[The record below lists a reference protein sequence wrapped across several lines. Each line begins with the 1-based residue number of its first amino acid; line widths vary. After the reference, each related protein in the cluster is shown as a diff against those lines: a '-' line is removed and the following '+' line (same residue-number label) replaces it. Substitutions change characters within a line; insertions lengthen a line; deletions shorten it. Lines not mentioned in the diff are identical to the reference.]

1 MAETPPDL
9 PARPVRRRTPRLLA
23 WWRLDLVKM
32 LVLAPLVFLLLPLFE
47 DAIPSA
53 TDDPRGAA
61 LHLLVPALLVVFL
74 GWLRRRDR
82 AAPIDLGPRTLAYF
96 LAFCVFTA
104 FFAQSDLLRGK
115 SILLAGYEDALP
127 QHPFGL
133 VRLGDWHYLAACPV
147 PPANDLLVVTFESNP
162 SREDL
167 RLRFAALLDKAVEHG
182 ALGVAFDYYLQEE
195 TVVDRSFLAPRIDRA
210 EQAGI
215 PVLFGEAHE
224 SLDGLILRHPL
235 VESLADVVAPE
246 RRGHLAGYLDGDGRL
261 RLVPLDLPGVGPQI
275 PALALRIAPLLPA
288 IGDGSANREPPDDR
302 LLRFVPPP
310 GDIPVVPF
318 DGGRDWRLLRDRFV
332 FVGTASTS
340 DARRTPFGEVQGVVV
355 HAWAAHNLRT
365 GTFPKPL
372 SSRWSYLVVVLGGWL
387 LIFLHLRAAKRREIV
402 FAAAGL
408 CLVLI
413 AFAAALMR
421 LGGFWLDI
429 GYELIALWVLTG
441 ALLFEHVAPQAW
453 SPAEGATP
461 IDLADLP
468 EAPPPTRPSNQPG
481 GERPGFDVFL
491 SHNSKDK
498 PTVLHLAR
506 ALRLHGITPWLDAW
520 ELIPGRPW
528 QEALE
533 EAIEASRSCAVL
545 VAKDG
550 VGPWVDREMRAA
562 LSESVDRGMP
572 VIPVLLPGAPAKPKL
587 PLFLTQYTWV
597 DLRGGLTVE
606 GLERLIW
613 GITGVKPGPLHAK
626 HGGTP
631 NPNGDESV

>member
-1 MAETPPDL
+1 MIEPSSSASP
-9 PARPVRRRTPRLLA
+9 PARRRRPTRRRTPRLLA
-23 WWRLDLVKM
+23 WWRLDLVKL
-32 LVLAPLVFLLLPLFE
+32 LVLAPLAFVLLPLFE

-61 LHLLVPALLVVFL
+61 MHLLVPALLVVFL

-82 AAPIDLGPRTLAYF
+82 AHPIALGPRTLAYF

-115 SILLAGYEDALP
+115 RVLLAGYEEALP
-127 QHPFGL
+127 GHPFGL
-133 VRLGDWHYLAACPV
+133 ARLGDWHYPAACPV
-147 PPANDLLVVTFESNP
+147 PPANDLVVVTFESNL

-167 RLRFAALLDKAVEHG
+167 RLRFTALLDKIVEHG
-182 ALGVAFDYYLQEE
+182 ALGVAFDYYLDQE
-195 TVVDRSFLAPRIDRA
+195 TVVDQGFLAPRIERA

-215 PVLFGEAHE
+215 PVLFGEEHE
-224 SLDGLILRHPL
+224 NFEGLIVRRPL
-235 VESLADVVAPE
+235 VESVASVVETE
-246 RRGHLAGYLDGDGRL
+246 RRGHLAGYLESDGRL
-261 RLVPLDLPGVGPQI
+261 RLIPLDLPGVGPQV
-275 PALALRIAPLLPA
+275 PALALRVAPLLPTLA
-288 IGDGSANREPPDDR
+288 AGSPNRPLPEDR

-318 DGGRDWRLLRDRFV
+318 DGKRDWRLLRDRFV
-332 FVGTASTS
+332 FVGTASPS
-340 DARRTPFGEVQGVVV
+340 DARATPFGEVQGVVI

-372 SSRWSYLVVVLGGWL
+372 SSRWSYLLVVLGGWL
-387 LIFLHLRAAKRREIV
+387 LILLHVRAAKRRELLY
-402 FAAAGL
+402 AAAGL
-408 CLVLI
+408 SLAVVV
-413 AFAAALMR
+413 AAAALMR

-429 GYELIALWVLTG
+429 GYELAALWILTG
-441 ALLFEHVAPQAW
+441 GLLLEHVSPRAW
-453 SPAEGATP
+453 SPGEEATP
-461 IDLADLP
+461 IELADLP
-468 EAPPPTRPSNQPG
+468 EAPARTEPG
-481 GERPGFDVFL
+481 TESPGFDVFL

-498 PTVLHLAR
+498 ATVAHLAR
-506 ALRLHGITPWLDAW
+506 ALRLHGLAPWLDAW
-520 ELIPGRPW
+520 ELVPGRPW

-533 EAIEASRSCAVL
+533 DAIEGSRSCAVL

-572 VIPVLLPGAPAKPKL
+572 VIPVLLPGAPDKPKL

-597 DLRGGLTVE
+597 DLRGGITHE

-613 GITGVKPGPLHAK
+613 GITGVKPSRM
-626 HGGTP
+626 
-631 NPNGDESV
+631 SV